1 MDEQRCQGA
10 CELRAQQQAL
20 TEGMGASL
28 LQEREGLVKH
38 SRGLK
43 RVGRAGEGSLIQLGK
58 RG

>member
-1 MDEQRCQGA
+1 MDEQRCRGA

-28 LQEREGLVKH
+28 LQEGEGLVKH

-43 RVGRAGEGSLIQLGK
+43 RVGRAREGSLIQLGK